1 VRIVVA
7 PDEFTGTLSAV
18 AAAEA
23 IRAGW
28 LRSAPDDELLLR
40 PVSDGGPGF
49 LDVLESVL
57 GGVSH
62 PVSVSGPTGAETVAH
77 VLVVA
82 APDGS
87 VDAYIESAEA
97 CGSAL
102 LDEPAPMTATSYGVG
117 QLIAAGLDLGATRIV
132 VGLGGTATTDGGA
145 GLLVALGATASV
157 DAGADATDVLGSGGG
172 GLRTLAAVA
181 VEPACA
187 RLVGVELVVASD
199 VDSPLLGPRGAAL
212 GFGPQKGATPA
223 QADELEVAI
232 TWFAGLVG
240 RRPDGRDPAV
250 ALGAGAGGGQGYA
263 LLALGGRRVSGSEYV
278 LAAIGLADAVTAAD
292 LVITGEGSF
301 DWQSLRGKVVCGV
314 AATAVKFGRPCL
326 VLAGQVLLSRRDFGP
341 IGVVSA
347 RSVAEQLGSVEAALA
362 DPVGGLAALAERVAL
377 TWSRG

>member
-1 VRIVVA
+1 MRIVVA

-23 IRAGW
+23 IRDGW
-28 LRSAPDDELLLR
+28 LRSAPSDELLLR

-49 LDVLESVL
+49 LGVLESVL

-62 PVSVSGPTGAETVAH
+62 PVSVSGPTGAKTVAH

-82 APDGS
+82 APHGS
-87 VDAYIESAEA
+87 LAAYIESAEA

-102 LDEPAPMTATSYGVG
+102 LDEPAPLTASSYGVG
-117 QLIAAGLDLGATRIV
+117 QLIAAALDLGATRIV

-145 GLLVALGATASV
+145 GLLAALGATACD
-157 DAGADATDVLGSGGG
+157 DAGADATDVLRSGGA
-172 GLRTLAAVA
+172 GLRNLTTVNLDAAR
-181 VEPACA
+181 A
-187 RLVGVELVVASD
+187 RLAEVELVVASD
-199 VDSPLLGPRGAAL
+199 VDSPLLGPRGAAR

-223 QADELEVAI
+223 QADELEAALAR
-232 TWFAGLVG
+232 FAGLVG

-250 ALGAGAGGGQGYA
+250 ALGAGAGGGGYA

-278 LAAIGLADAVTAAD
+278 LAAIGLADAVTTVD

-314 AATAVKFGRPCL
+314 AATAVEFGRPCL

-347 RSVAEQLGSVEAALA
+347 RSVADQLGSVEAALA
-362 DPVGGLAALAERVAL
+362 DPAGGLAALAQRVAL
-377 TWSRG
+377 TWSRS